1 MEYQHSSL
9 SISHSI
15 LLCFKR
21 IVSFYYFQNYW
32 NFDLECNCGKHRT
45 SLWAQKVTGTVEK
58 QAPEENQ
65 TGKFFL
71 DLRVV
76 YIHLS
81 HTDPGLSLRAGG
93 RGFPPATMNVV
104 PGYFHWKIEEN
115 RTKRNPWLFN
125 CFPTFL
131 LYLLGNLKS

>member
-1 MEYQHSSL
+1 MILNVIAANTEHL
-9 SISHSI
+9 SGPKK
-15 LLCFKR
+15 F
-21 IVSFYYFQNYW
+21 N
-32 NFDLECNCGKHRT
+32 
-45 SLWAQKVTGTVEK
+45 TGTVEK

-71 DLRVV
+71 DLPVV

-115 RTKRNPWLFN
+115 RTKRNP
-125 CFPTFL
+125 
-131 LYLLGNLKS
+131 